1 MSLLKKKVRNIV
13 PVWVMVV
20 IMIGTAAGAYLW
32 ISNSI
37 TTTVV
42 VEGPPIELS
51 GQFQTQAYM
60 GLWSSQTFAYTI
72 NDMSDCTGYVYLGF
86 TVSGLVLD
94 GSEISSIITVRPGNS
109 TTILTWQVGGE
120 LYSNAI
126 QRVYGDDTSSAID
139 FSDYGSYTYG
149 SIDVD
154 ICYNVEWTWT
164 VQMAITS
171 TY

>member
-1 MSLLKKKVRNIV
+1 MSFLKKKVRKVI
-13 PVWVMVV
+13 PVWVILV
-20 IMIGTAAGAYLW
+20 ITIGTAAGAYLW
-32 ISNSI
+32 ISNTMSTI
-37 TTTVV
+37 VV
-42 VEGPPIELS
+42 VEGPPVELS

-72 NDMSDCTGYVYLGF
+72 NDLTDCTGYVYLGF
-86 TVSGLVLD
+86 SVSGLVLD
-94 GSEISSIITVRPGNS
+94 GSEISLIITVRPGNS
-109 TTILTWQVGGE
+109 TTILTLQVSGQ

-126 QRVYGDDTSSAID
+126 QYVYGDDTSSAID

-149 SIDVD
+149 SIDVE